1 MFSIPTTDEKY
12 TMYANRKITH
22 DKYGEYTILENFEK
36 ELHPSHAFNIYCTI
50 RFTNTGYEY
59 RIRLN
64 DALNGNVYDPYY
76 PTIAGVGYRGEPNER
91 YDPTMYYIWNGM
103 IDRCYN
109 PNCKDY
115 ANYGAKGVRVCDEW
129 HNFANFIHDFTLLDG
144 YDEYSKAGENDKC
157 HYCLD
162 KDILQPGMELKDK
175 IYSKDTCHII
185 YNDYNARESRLR
197 YRNYHECNSKY
208 FGVSVDSYNHGI
220 IQTGITIQG
229 VYYYLGVYND
239 EIAAANV
246 YNYVAK
252 ICVSNPILNDAPYME
267 INEALSHCTSK
278 KPINFPPEV
287 DTSILNIPYRN
298 HSKYY
303 GVKKKRNNF
312 YGLYHNK
319 DGSQHIGIYDD
330 EIAAASAHN
339 IYMRLFGDGI
349 GHYNK
354 ESDEFHEMSLAEIM
368 MHRTYTKATEPK
380 VMIADV
386 DKETHELTWYTEYTY
401 KTKYPPVKA
410 DAPGRYTVKP
420 IINGVEYH
428 CGIYSSKEAAIC
440 LWAIINRYFNL
451 CYDKKDITMTLSEAL
466 SYKFPM
472 SVIEWPEGFDTT
484 KWDQPLPLRVFQN
497 QQQTITPMAPVLNAA
512 YNTMIIQPQPIQMYH
527 LVNQDEETRRINNLN
542 KYGIE
547 FL

>member
-1 MFSIPTTDEKY
+1 MAITTVADLEK
-12 TMYANRKITH
+12 NKIYVGTKYVH
-22 DKYGEYTILENFEK
+22 PKYGEYTITKLDGRDVFDSSTVK
-36 ELHPSHAFNIYCTI
+36 QYCII
-50 RFTNTGYEY
+50 RFTNTKYEY
-59 RIRLN
+59 RVKLEN
-64 DALNGNVYDPYY
+64 ALKLEVKDPYY
-76 PTIAGVGYRGEPNER
+76 PEIAGVGYFGEPDGPYELRIYN
-91 YDPTMYYIWNGM
+91 IWNSM
-103 IDRCYN
+103 IDRCYDPKN
-109 PNCKDY
+109 KDY
-115 ANYGAKGVRVCDEW
+115 HKYGARGVTVDKRW
-129 HNFANFIHDFTLLDG
+129 HCFANFLEDFDQIEGYKYYSTLS
-144 YDEYSKAGENDKC
+144 DEQKQSY
-157 HYCLD
+157 HLD
-162 KDILQPGMELKDK
+162 KDFKQPNEYEKV
-175 IYSKDTCHII
+175 YSKDTCCLVKCTDNVREAMAR
-185 YNDYNARESRLR
+185 YKASRNDAA
-197 YRNYHECNSKY
+197 SK
-208 FGVSVDSYNHGI
+208 FIGVRHYA
-220 IQTGITIQG
+220 G
-229 VYYYLGVYND
+229 VYQVVICINNIEYYLGAYND

-246 YNYVAK
+246 YNYVANQLH
-252 ICVSNPILNDAPYME
+252 ISFNNGAPYME
-267 INEALSHCTSK
+267 INVALSHCVSK
-278 KPINFPPEV
+278 NPISFPDGVNTEG
-287 DTSILNIPYRN
+287 LNIPYRN

-354 ESDEFHEMSLAEIM
+354 ESDEFHEMSLAEVM

-401 KTKYPPVKA
+401 KTKFPPVKA

-542 KYGIE
+542 KYGVE